1 MPLKPYNFFLLASLL
16 ILLCTD
22 NFNKEK
28 KAIFTKLKNTDCGIG
43 FYNIIT
49 ENDLVNLISNEYTYM
64 GGGVGIIDLSNVSL
78 CNRLSIH
85 HTVINIIHC
94 P

>member
-28 KAIFTKLKNTDCGIG
+28 KAIFTVIKNTDYGIG

-64 GGGVGIIDLSNVSL
+64 GGGVGIIDISNVSL

-85 HTVINIIHC
+85 QSLINNSHC

>member
-1 MPLKPYNFFLLASLL
+1 MFSKQPVFFSKLLLL
-16 ILLCTD
+16 IYSCS
-22 NFNKEK
+22 NNSVKPAK
-28 KAIFTKLKNTDCGIG
+28 KVIVKLNAAKSGIG

-64 GGGVGIIDLSNVSL
+64 GGGVGIIDISNVSL

-85 HTVINIIHC
+85 HTAINIIHC

>member
-49 ENDLVNLISNEYTYM
+49 ENDSVNLISNEYTYM

-85 HTVINIIHC
+85 HTAINIIHC

>member
-22 NFNKEK
+22 NFKKEK

-43 FYNIIT
+43 FYNIIA
-49 ENDLVNLISNEYTYM
+49 ENNTVNLISNEYTYM
-64 GGGVGIIDLSNVSL
+64 GGGVGIFDICNVSL
-78 CNRLSIH
+78 CNRLTNHQLISFI
-85 HTVINIIHC
+85 VFKI
-94 P
+94 